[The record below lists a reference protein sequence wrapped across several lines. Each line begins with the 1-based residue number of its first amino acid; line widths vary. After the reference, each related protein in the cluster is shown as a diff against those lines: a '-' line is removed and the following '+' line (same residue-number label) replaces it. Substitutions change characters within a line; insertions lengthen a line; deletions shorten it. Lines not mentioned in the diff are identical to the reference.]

1 MIEDDEIAITAKV
14 TMAVGD
20 RWEEVIDGNIADAV
34 RAGEWDEVNKWHRV
48 RLRIIRIQR
57 EIDPAPRT

>member
-20 RWEEVIDGNIADAV
+20 RWEEVIDGNIADAA
-34 RAGEWDEVNKWHRV
+34 RAGQWDEVNKWHRV

-57 EIDPAPRT
+57 EMDPAPRA